1 MNNEELRQQYND
13 IYKEKP
19 DKWTSDG
26 RDNDAWFMLNRILG
40 RAPKTLLDIGC
51 GNGHTIR
58 YFKER
63 WPKTKYL
70 GIDISDEAIGI
81 AKIFM
86 PDLDWLCGEIEKFSN
101 IPTNTFDV
109 ITIMGV
115 AEHFPDIGKK
125 MKYIS
130 QFLEPKGV
138 LYLEVPNN
146 LSYSEN
152 KEEGFRASLGG
163 NQKEWHLTKESWN
176 KILEEVGLVTYITRT
191 YVDPFPVF
199 IWILQKSQLLE
210 NPGE

>member
-19 DKWTSDG
+19 DKWTSNG
-26 RDNDAWFMLNRILG
+26 RDNDAWFMLDRILG
-40 RAPKTLLDIGC
+40 KAPKTLLDIGC
-51 GNGHTIR
+51 GNGHTIKYFSDRWKTTR
-58 YFKER
+58 Y
-63 WPKTKYL
+63 TGL
-70 GIDISDEAIGI
+70 DISDEAIEI
-81 AKIFM
+81 AKSII
-86 PDLDWLCGEIEKFSN
+86 PDVLYLCGEIEEVQIDCN
-101 IPTNTFDV
+101 YDV
-109 ITIMGV
+109 ITILGT

-152 KEEGFRASLGG
+152 KEEGFRVSLGG

-176 KILEEVGLVTYITRT
+176 KILEEAGLVTYITRT
-191 YVDPFPVF
+191 YVDPFPIF

>member
-19 DKWTSDG
+19 DKWTSKG

-51 GNGHTIR
+51 GNGHTIKYFSDRWKTTR
-58 YFKER
+58 Y
-63 WPKTKYL
+63 TGL
-70 GIDISDEAIGI
+70 DISDEAIEI
-81 AKIFM
+81 AKSII
-86 PDLDWLCGEIEKFSN
+86 PDVLYLRGEIEEVKIN
-101 IPTNTFDV
+101 CNYDV
-109 ITIMGV
+109 IIILGT

-146 LSYSEN
+146 MSYSEN

-163 NQKEWHLTKESWN
+163 NQEEWHLTKESWN
-176 KILEEVGLVTYITRT
+176 KILEEVGFVTYITRN
-191 YVDPFPVF
+191 YVNPFPVF
-199 IWILQKSQLLE
+199 VWILQKSQLLE